1 VTARAIKLTPGQIAQ
16 RLKAQKK
23 AAGIKRQEKIAQAA
37 RTAYLP
43 RKKDRGKIVMIGTR
57 GQKDPQAKG
66 RKGFLVYVSKTGRVR
81 LVKGG
86 KPGEP
91 FRARKFRELTAGAK
105 NLRKK
110 AQSFE
115 TSKLELTA
123 QQKPIRKGGGN
134 VTAGGA
140 YDFSDT
146 IVTKIAIDVKTAL
159 ESQASQR
166 SMLITT
172 NALVKKPDG
181 ETTVISFQVQIDKQ
195 DHQAIALGGIKNF
208 VRRKFY
214 TFMARQL
221 EFQGLVTKG
230 SANHVRRRPEN
241 RGKVRSEWIQADGQR
256 WRGNESGVA
265 EIKTLEYKIE
275 QAT

>member
-1 VTARAIKLTPGQIAQ
+1 MR
-16 RLKAQKK
+16 
-23 AAGIKRQEKIAQAA
+23 RQAKVAQAA
-37 RTAYLP
+37 RAAYKP
-43 RKKDRGKIVMIGTR
+43 RKRDRGKIIMIGTK

-66 RKGFLVYVSKTGRVR
+66 RKGFLVYVSKTGKVR

-110 AQSFE
+110 SQDFE

-123 QQKPIRKGGGN
+123 QQKPIRKGGGKIS
-134 VTAGGA
+134 TSSGA

-146 IVTKIAIDVKTAL
+146 VVSKIATDVKTAL
-159 ESQASQR
+159 ESQASRR

-181 ETTVISFQVQIDKQ
+181 ETVVISFQVQIDKQ
-195 DHQAIALGGIKNF
+195 DHQAINLGGIKNF
-208 VRRKFY
+208 VRQKFY

-221 EFQGLVTKG
+221 EFQGLVSKG

-241 RGKVRSEWIQADGQR
+241 RGKDRAEWIQSDGQR

>member
-1 VTARAIKLTPGQIAQ
+1 
-16 RLKAQKK
+16 
-23 AAGIKRQEKIAQAA
+23 
-37 RTAYLP
+37 
-43 RKKDRGKIVMIGTR
+43 MIGTR

-105 NLRKK
+105 NLRKQAK
-110 AQSFE
+110 AFE

-123 QQKPIRKGGGN
+123 QQKPIRKGGGK
-134 VTAGGA
+134 VATAGGA

-146 IVTKIAIDVKTAL
+146 IVAKIASDVKTAL

-166 SMLITT
+166 SMLIST

-181 ETTVISFQVQIDKQ
+181 DTTVISFQVQIDKQ
-195 DHQAIALGGIKNF
+195 DHQAIGLGGIKNF

-221 EFQGLVTKG
+221 EFQGLVTRG

-241 RGKVRSEWIQADGQR
+241 RGKPRAEWIQADGQR
-256 WRGNESGVA
+256 WRGNESGIA